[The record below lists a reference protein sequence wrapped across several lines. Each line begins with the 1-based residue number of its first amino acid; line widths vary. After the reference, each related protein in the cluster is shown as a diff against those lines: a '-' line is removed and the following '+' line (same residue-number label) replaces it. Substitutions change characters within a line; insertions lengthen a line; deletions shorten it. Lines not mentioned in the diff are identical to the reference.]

1 MAAIVWKGFVSFGL
15 VTFPVRLFAAARA
28 EHVQFHMLHR
38 KDLSRVKEVW
48 YCAQENKPIDR
59 SDIVKGYEASK
70 GEYVVVDDD
79 ELKQIAPPTATTMEI
94 LQFVHDGE
102 VDPIYFESSYYV
114 APDEAAAKAYQ
125 LFGQALAQT
134 KYHAI
139 AKLAMHGRE
148 HIVLIRP
155 HAETMMLHTL
165 FYPNELHEAN
175 RVAPRSTKL
184 PAKEMEL
191 AKSLVQH
198 LAAPF
203 KPSTLHDSYRENVE
217 RLIRQKQKGQ
227 KISVVAKPKK
237 APVIDMME
245 ALKRSLAAASTAGA
259 QSTGRKG
266 TAKKSKRTAA

>member
-1 MAAIVWKGFVSFGL
+1 
-15 VTFPVRLFAAARA
+15 
-28 EHVQFHMLHR
+28 
-38 KDLSRVKEVW
+38 
-48 YCAQENKPIDR
+48 
-59 SDIVKGYEASK
+59 
-70 GEYVVVDDD
+70 
-79 ELKQIAPPTATTMEI
+79 
-94 LQFVHDGE
+94 
-102 VDPIYFESSYYV
+102 
-114 APDEAAAKAYQ
+114 
-125 LFGQALAQT
+125 
-134 KYHAI
+134 
-139 AKLAMHGRE
+139 
-148 HIVLIRP
+148 
-155 HAETMMLHTL
+155 
-165 FYPNELHEAN
+165 
-175 RVAPRSTKL
+175 
-184 PAKEMEL
+184 MEL